1 MEEDIDTILE
11 RRTKIVL
18 DDRSDHSPTFSKT
31 AFKAKR
37 NFQGQ
42 EFHHHDD
49 DIDVDDPD
57 FWKKILG
64 NHIPDKSDD
73 SIHGKRPRRPVD
85 YRQQIHFESDSSF
98 IGDYCTD
105 DAFSM

>member
-11 RRTKIVL
+11 RRATLVL
-18 DDRSDHSPTFSKT
+18 DHRSDRPPAFSKT

-37 NFQGQ
+37 NVHGQ
-42 EFHHHDD
+42 ELHYHND

-73 SIHGKRPRRPVD
+73 LIHGKRPRRLVD
-85 YRQQIHFESDSSF
+85 YRQQIHFESDCSF
-98 IGDYCTD
+98 KGDYCTD
-105 DAFSM
+105 DAFSV